1 MPGCRQL
8 AQDAMERDEEPG
20 VDRPTQATGSFLA
33 SLLLYFWAWGLMSPQ
48 TIQKITD
55 AVMKDLD
62 RMQGPGG
69 QAVRAEI
76 AALAKLGTSGDYAN
90 NVNRDLNTYLGTS
103 KLSLTTVPM
112 TLEIDAA
119 TGAGAAA
126 TINQLMLLPHV
137 LFAAVGNFFPKA
149 WEQLVCPSR
158 ERLTEFWTNMAGS
171 PQLKST

>member
-8 AQDAMERDEEPG
+8 ARDAEERGAEPD
-20 VDRPTQATGSFLA
+20 VDMPSQSTGSFVA

-48 TIQKITD
+48 TIQKICL
-55 AVMKDLD
+55 AVINDLE

-69 QAVRAEI
+69 QAIRSEI
-76 AALAKLGTSGDYAN
+76 AALSKLGDSGNYAN
-90 NVNRDLNTYLGTS
+90 NVNRDLSRYLGPS
-103 KLSLTTVPM
+103 KVPLTTMSMP
-112 TLEIDAA
+112 LEMDAA
-119 TGAGAAA
+119 TGAGAVA

-137 LFAAVGNFFPKA
+137 LFAAIGNFFPTA

-171 PQLKST
+171 PQLKGT